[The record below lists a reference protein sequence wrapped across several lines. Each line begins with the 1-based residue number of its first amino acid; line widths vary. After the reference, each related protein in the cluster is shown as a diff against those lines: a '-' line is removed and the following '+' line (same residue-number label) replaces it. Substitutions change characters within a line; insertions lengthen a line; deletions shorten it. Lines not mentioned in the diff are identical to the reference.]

1 MNARRLKVEA
11 EGDPWKKNIRPKIR
25 LVGKWL
31 EKMGFPP
38 ERHVEVSPVEPGVL
52 QIRLAPEC
60 LQESIPP
67 GSYETKQR
75 TVRSLEHCVARLE
88 HLEKEKLTAF
98 SKAWREHCKREIDE
112 WKAYIAEHY
121 PDYRRS
127 KTSSPSDSRHQRDN
141 QPF

>member
-11 EGDPWKKNIRPKIR
+11 EGDPWEKNIRPKIR

-67 GSYETKQR
+67 GLHATKH
-75 TVRSLEHCVARLE
+75 TAVHSLEHCVVRLE
-88 HLEKEKLTAF
+88 HLENEKRAAF
-98 SKAWREHCKREIDE
+98 SKDWREHCKREIDE
-112 WKAYIAEHY
+112 WKAHIAEHY
-121 PDYRRS
+121 PDYRRN
-127 KTSSPSDSRHQRDN
+127 KTPTPCEHRRDDR
-141 QPF
+141 PF